1 MPALFTVVEGPF
13 KGRKFQPGKDGEF
26 KLGRVPASC
35 FQIADS
41 ADVSREHFMVIVAG
55 VRCRLRDLN
64 SNSGTYIAHAGQ
76 SEWYYYGKVPPPNN
90 ALPDARHPHEC
101 DLNDGDTIRAGR
113 THIAVHLDKPVR
125 AVTEKIALPK
135 V

>member
-26 KLGRVPASC
+26 KLGRVPANC

-41 ADVSREHFMVIVAG
+41 ADVSREHFQVIITEP
-55 VRCRLRDLN
+55 RCRLRDLN
-64 SNSGTYIAHAGQ
+64 SNGGTYVAHAGQ
-76 SEWYYYGKVPPPNN
+76 GEWLYYGKHPLPND
-90 ALPDARHPHEC
+90 ATPDPKHDTEC
-101 DLNDGDTIRAGR
+101 DLRDGDTIRAGR
-113 THIAVHLDKPVR
+113 THIAVHLDKPPR
-125 AVTEKIALPK
+125 TVTEKIVLPK